1 MVIYNCSNCR
11 GGRTWTLP
19 RWIGSILQLER
30 QSTCCTLGFRWLG
43 EMVWGA
49 LKTATEE
56 AKILFQPGGVPQLGR
71 GGEGLIFCKRNLLSK
86 IPKT

>member
-11 GGRTWTLP
+11 GGRAWTLP

-43 EMVWGA
+43 EPSKLQKKLG
-49 LKTATEE
+49 
-56 AKILFQPGGVPQLGR
+56 IRPNQGGGLVGT
-71 GGEGLIFCKRNLLSK
+71 GEGYNLPEAHLVVK
-86 IPKT
+86 NP